1 VDPRTLVTLLE
12 SPYQSYTGTVDAR
25 EVVLAGLKW
34 PTEYWAGLAI
44 GWLEQGAPTSKQIA
58 QELQRLGST
67 AKLSQGLKHR
77 AFTLARQLM
86 QALPIEELDMVRV
99 VAIHRESREHEG
111 TESVKRQPR
120 VGDVG
125 AVVHVYSSAAG
136 KSLFAV
142 EAVNKE
148 GLTLWVADFQGTEL
162 KLEAKHDD
170 AGA

>member
-1 VDPRTLVTLLE
+1 MDPRTLVTLLE
-12 SPYQSYTGTVDAR
+12 SPYQSYTGAVDAR
-25 EVVLAGLKW
+25 EVVLAGLSW

-44 GWLEQGAPTSKQIA
+44 GWLEQGAPANQQIT
-58 QELQRLGST
+58 QELERLGST
-67 AKLSQGLKHR
+67 TTLSQSLKHR
-77 AFTLARQLM
+77 AFILARRHL

-99 VAIHRESREHEG
+99 VALHRESREHEG

-125 AVVHVYSSAAG
+125 AVVHVYSPVPD
-136 KSLFAV
+136 KSIFAV

-148 GLTLWVADFQGTEL
+148 GLTLWVAHFEEAEL
-162 KLEAKHDD
+162 KLEAKHYA